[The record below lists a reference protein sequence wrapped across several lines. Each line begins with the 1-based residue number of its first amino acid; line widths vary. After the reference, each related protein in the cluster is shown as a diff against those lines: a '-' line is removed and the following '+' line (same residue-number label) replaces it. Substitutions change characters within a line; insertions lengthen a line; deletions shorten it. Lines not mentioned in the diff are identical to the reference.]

1 MHASNRR
8 TLPLAVAMASVSAA
22 LAFAAQDP
30 AVKDAPKADAP
41 KADAPTQ
48 DAAPAEAPA
57 QDGSPKSKVIE
68 GPISVYTWAPPDSA
82 KQVDAKDIDLK
93 KVFEDLG
100 PVATRWYQHVIT
112 LSNPWF
118 EGRAP
123 GLRGNDLA
131 AEYLEF
137 WMKDAGLEAAFPVP
151 GDDGVTPKDG
161 PWKSYMQKFS
171 LTGGAPK
178 VETAALA
185 AAGSDREKGK
195 DFAVLGISGNAKVEA
210 PVTFVGYGIAKGE
223 GGYSSFEEGADLK
236 GRIAMVF
243 RYEPLDDRGR
253 SKWASRRFSEFA
265 AMTPKVDALVERGA
279 AGIILVAPPGARDG
293 KTALEDVSTSRW
305 GRPLDIPVVQVS
317 AEVAEA
323 ILKAGA
329 PDQGTLMDWRTKADE
344 GTVKTVALGD
354 GSKVA
359 LETKLSSGG
368 TPTQNVGGVLR
379 GKGSLADEWVVV
391 GAHFDHVGYGYFGTS
406 PQYTGQVHPGAD
418 DNASGSGAMLC
429 VAQAMADIY
438 GGKDAPKD
446 ARSILFL
453 GFTAEESGLRGSR
466 WFVEHPTIP
475 GDKITMMINMD
486 MVGRLRSD
494 DLSVGGMNSGKGMID
509 ILRPVFER
517 SGLTIHADPSG
528 RGPSDHAS
536 FYGVG
541 VPVTFI
547 YTGNHDIYHTPKDK
561 GYTLNPEGAAKIV
574 ALAADMATTMAT
586 RPEKLEFQ
594 SDGGKTA
601 DRGYAAVRLGVMP
614 SMSDDDRT
622 PDMPKGVLVDG
633 VSAETSAADAGI
645 AKGDVLVTW
654 NGEAIETTG
663 AMMTKLRSHKPGD
676 VVKVKL
682 WRGGKDMEVD
692 VTLRAA
698 KPKE

>member
-30 AVKDAPKADAP
+30 AVKDAPKVDAP

-279 AGIILVAPPGARDG
+279 HAIVVAPVFLA
-293 KTALEDVSTSRW
+293 
-305 GRPLDIPVVQVS
+305 
-317 AEVAEA
+317 
-323 ILKAGA
+323 AG
-329 PDQGTLMDWRTKADE
+329 GH
-344 GTVKTVALGD
+344 
-354 GSKVA
+354 
-359 LETKLSSGG
+359 
-368 TPTQNVGGVLR
+368 VLR
-379 GKGSLADEWVVV
+379 DLPDRLATIAARHPGLSVRVEPALGSLATVID
-391 GAHFDHVGYGYFGTS
+391 
-406 PQYTGQVHPGAD
+406 
-418 DNASGSGAMLC
+418 
-429 VAQAMADIY
+429 AMARHCLE
-438 GGKDAPKD
+438 AL
-446 ARSILFL
+446 A
-453 GFTAEESGLRGSR
+453 AA
-466 WFVEHPTIP
+466 IP
-475 GDKITMMINMD
+475 GD
-486 MVGRLRSD
+486 SD
-494 DLSVGGMNSGKGMID
+494 AALQGG
-509 ILRPVFER
+509 
-517 SGLTIHADPSG
+517 
-528 RGPSDHAS
+528 
-536 FYGVG
+536 
-541 VPVTFI
+541 
-547 YTGNHDIYHTPKDK
+547 
-561 GYTLNPEGAAKIV
+561 
-574 ALAADMATTMAT
+574 
-586 RPEKLEFQ
+586 
-594 SDGGKTA
+594 
-601 DRGYAAVRLGVMP
+601 
-614 SMSDDDRT
+614 
-622 PDMPKGVLVDG
+622 
-633 VSAETSAADAGI
+633 SAPQ
-645 AKGDVLVTW
+645 K
-654 NGEAIETTG
+654 
-663 AMMTKLRSHKPGD
+663 
-676 VVKVKL
+676 
-682 WRGGKDMEVD
+682 
-692 VTLRAA
+692 
-698 KPKE
+698 

>member
-1 MHASNRR
+1 M
-8 TLPLAVAMASVSAA
+8 
-22 LAFAAQDP
+22 
-30 AVKDAPKADAP
+30 
-41 KADAPTQ
+41 
-48 DAAPAEAPA
+48 
-57 QDGSPKSKVIE
+57 
-68 GPISVYTWAPPDSA
+68 
-82 KQVDAKDIDLK
+82 DAKDIDLK

-323 ILKAGA
+323 ILTAGA

-344 GTVKTVALGD
+344 GKVKTVALGD
-354 GSKVA
+354 GSKVSI
-359 LETKLSSGG
+359 ETKLSSGG

-614 SMSDDDRT
+614 SMSEDDRT
-622 PDMPKGVLVDG
+622 PGMPKGVLVDG

-645 AKGDVLVTW
+645 TKGDVLVTW
-654 NGEAIETTG
+654 DGEAIETTG

-682 WRGGKDMEVD
+682 WRDGKDVEVD

>member
-1 MHASNRR
+1 
-8 TLPLAVAMASVSAA
+8 VS
-22 LAFAAQDP
+22 
-30 AVKDAPKADAP
+30 
-41 KADAPTQ
+41 
-48 DAAPAEAPA
+48 
-57 QDGSPKSKVIE
+57 
-68 GPISVYTWAPPDSA
+68 
-82 KQVDAKDIDLK
+82 
-93 KVFEDLG
+93 
-100 PVATRWYQHVIT
+100 
-112 LSNPWF
+112 
-118 EGRAP
+118 
-123 GLRGNDLA
+123 
-131 AEYLEF
+131 
-137 WMKDAGLEAAFPVP
+137 
-151 GDDGVTPKDG
+151 
-161 PWKSYMQKFS
+161 
-171 LTGGAPK
+171 
-178 VETAALA
+178 
-185 AAGSDREKGK
+185 
-195 DFAVLGISGNAKVEA
+195 
-210 PVTFVGYGIAKGE
+210 
-223 GGYSSFEEGADLK
+223 
-236 GRIAMVF
+236 
-243 RYEPLDDRGR
+243 
-253 SKWASRRFSEFA
+253 
-265 AMTPKVDALVERGA
+265 
-279 AGIILVAPPGARDG
+279 
-293 KTALEDVSTSRW
+293 
-305 GRPLDIPVVQVS
+305 
-317 AEVAEA
+317 
-323 ILKAGA
+323 
-329 PDQGTLMDWRTKADE
+329 
-344 GTVKTVALGD
+344 LGD
-354 GSKVA
+354 GSRVS

-453 GFTAEESGLRGSR
+453 GFTGEESGLRGSR

-614 SMSDDDRT
+614 SMSEDDRT